1 MANYYAY
8 SRSSYFKVKDLEE
21 YKEFCNKWNLTLIS
35 EEDEEGDVLYGFLVE
50 TDDGAIPSYYYD
62 EETDEYIDD
71 YEDLFLKDLSKQLA
85 PDWIAIYQE
94 IGYEKLRYLVGYS
107 VMVDS
112 EGNFESIGI
121 DDIYKLAR
129 SKKDKKHTKCQY

>member
-21 YKEFCNKWNLTLIS
+21 YKDFCNKWDLTLIS
-35 EEDEEGDVLYGFLVE
+35 REDKEEGTLHGFIVE
-50 TDDGAIPSYYYD
+50 TDDGMIPSYYYD
-62 EETDEYIDD
+62 EEIDDYIDD
-71 YEDLFLKDLSKQLA
+71 EEDLFLKELSEQLA

-112 EGNFESIGI
+112 EGNFDSIGI
-121 DDIYKLAR
+121 DDIYELAH
-129 SKKDKKHTKCQY
+129 SKWGKKHTQCQY